1 MTEGKARFG
10 GLFLLRARPCP
21 YARRMDAHLLWYLLA
36 GALILAGLAGT
47 ILPALPGLPLVFAGM
62 LLAAWAD
69 GFRQIGVWTVALLA
83 VLTAVSIVVDLAATA
98 LGAKRVGAGKG
109 AMFGAALGTLVGAF
123 FSIPGLIL
131 GPFLGAMI
139 AELLRGRAL
148 AHASRIG
155 FGTWVGLAVGTAL
168 KVALAFAMLGIFVVA
183 LLF

>member
-1 MTEGKARFG
+1 
-10 GLFLLRARPCP
+10 
-21 YARRMDAHLLWYLLA
+21 MDAHILWYILA
-36 GALILAGLAGT
+36 GALILLGLAGT

-69 GFRQIGVWTVALLA
+69 GFREIGVWTIVLLG
-83 VLTAVSIVVDLAATA
+83 VLTAVSVVVDIAATA

-109 AMFGAALGTLVGAF
+109 AMLGAALGTLVGAF
-123 FSIPGLIL
+123 FALPGLIL

-139 AELLRGRAL
+139 AELVRGREL
-148 AHASRIG
+148 AHASKIG

-168 KVALAFAMLGIFVVA
+168 KIALAFAMLGIFVFA

>member
-1 MTEGKARFG
+1 MA
-10 GLFLLRARPCP
+10 
-21 YARRMDAHLLWYLLA
+21 YARAMDAHILWYVVA

-69 GFRQIGVWTVALLA
+69 GFREISGWTVALLA
-83 VLTAVSIVVDLAATA
+83 VLTAISIVVDVAATA
-98 LGAKRVGAGKG
+98 LGAKRVGAGKA
-109 AMFGAALGTLVGAF
+109 AMAGAALGTLVGAF
-123 FSIPGLIL
+123 FAIPGLIL

-139 AELLRGRAL
+139 AELLRGREF

-168 KVALAFAMLGIFVVA
+168 KMALAFAMLGIFVFA